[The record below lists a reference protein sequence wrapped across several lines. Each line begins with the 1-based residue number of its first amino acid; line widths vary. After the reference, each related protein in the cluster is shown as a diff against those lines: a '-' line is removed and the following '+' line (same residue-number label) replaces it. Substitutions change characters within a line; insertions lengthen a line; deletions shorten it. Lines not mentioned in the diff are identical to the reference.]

1 MLRLRFAR
9 LGLGERERKRG
20 AKRLLERRDS
30 KSIIPHSYI
39 TNNVLL
45 IASLLVS
52 LIVLF
57 IAELKIMG
65 G

>member
-1 MLRLRFAR
+1 MRR
-9 LGLGERERKRG
+9 
-20 AKRLLERRDS
+20 LERSDR